1 MLSEI
6 VLKRYEELYEKLS
19 KLFEDTDFYIR
30 HRSLKKYENSSNR
43 DILVFYLDKS
53 ICGIYVGKDTYKI
66 WMDNMDWYT
75 HSSRNPSEKDDKGY
89 YSIKCESLTDCV
101 DEVKSYAER
110 AYDFKK

>member
-1 MLSEI
+1 
-6 VLKRYEELYEKLS
+6 
-19 KLFEDTDFYIR
+19 
-30 HRSLKKYENSSNR
+30 
-43 DILVFYLDKS
+43 
-53 ICGIYVGKDTYKI
+53 
-66 WMDNMDWYT
+66 MDWYT